1 MPDGMCGADAEG
13 KAMQTMKGRKMEIV
27 SREGRPANRNIP
39 AYPPELTEEDEQ
51 IFRKIT
57 SQELSPEQAARIVA
71 PLHVLPRQEEILA
84 IHWHPEFIPM
94 ELIKRRIEATYPH
107 AQCELIIPTQH
118 NQLMSYGEYA
128 GVEVDCCSLGFQRKV
143 QLLLHFRTARLETAD
158 VFKAMLEHT
167 FRYRSSQLFA
177 FLDMV
182 TNRKFEDYLQLAAEE
197 TGVDEDVV
205 RFSRI
210 QAKKLHMLV
219 EKHERTIPPGMVKNK
234 LLREFIDAQAR
245 LSPDALINR
254 SQVFLRSVKRMVKDN
269 FPLTYFYR
277 TSEFIEEARSLGGGV
292 VVPHP
297 EQFWPI
303 LLADYDVDGY
313 EVWNPQSQEY
323 TEFLIHVI
331 NRQNKNRRADQRQLL
346 VFMGDDTHMSEKLK
360 DPGQADAGKYYR
372 DIGLQPAWDDLAI
385 RKSLI
390 VGNVSRAGVIREYRN
405 RLDG

>member
-1 MPDGMCGADAEG
+1 MEAAY
-13 KAMQTMKGRKMEIV
+13 TRKTNIV
-27 SREGRPANRNIP
+27 RQETTVARTKDLV
-39 AYPPELTEEDEQ
+39 YPPELAEQDER
-51 IFRKIT
+51 IFQRIT
-57 SQELSPEQAARIVA
+57 CQDLNPDLTSRVVT
-71 PLHVLPRQEEILA
+71 PLHVLPRQEEVLA

-94 ELIKRRIEATYPH
+94 DLIKRRIQASYPC
-107 AQCELIIPTQH
+107 ASCELIIPTQH
-118 NQLMSYGEYA
+118 NVLMSYDQEYS
-128 GVEVDCCSLGFQRKV
+128 GVEVDCYSRGFQRKV
-143 QLLLHFRTARLETAD
+143 QLLLHFKTAKLESAD

-167 FRYRSSQLFA
+167 FRYRSSQLLD

-182 TNRKFEDYLQLAAEE
+182 TNPKFEDYLQLASEE
-197 TGVDEDVV
+197 TGVEEEEV

-210 QAKKLHMLV
+210 QAKKLQLLL
-219 EKHERTIPPGMVKNK
+219 ERHEDRISADMIKNK
-234 LLREFIDAQAR
+234 LLRDFVDAQR
-245 LSPDALINR
+245 FLFPEALINR
-254 SQVFLRSVKRMVKDN
+254 VQLFLKAVKRMVKEN
-269 FPLTYFYR
+269 FSLTYFYC

-313 EVWNPQSQEY
+313 EVWNPQSREY
-323 TEFLIHVI
+323 TEFLINVI
-331 NRQNKNRRADQRQLL
+331 NRQNKNRRIDQRQLL

-360 DPGQADAGKYYR
+360 DPSQAEAEKYYR

-390 VGNVSRAGVIREYRN
+390 VGNFSRSGIIREYKA